1 MEKTR
6 FKNNE
11 KTRLPMPKSIY
22 LPVIITEFLEEKVRL
37 NPPSFKMNIHLAK
50 FYLNQVYYNVTKGWE
65 NETFDLYVPL
75 CADILRKYYQ
85 KCHKYFNYFIES
97 GILERLNYLNKVGK
111 GTCYRYRFSAD
122 LRSLL
127 EKVDRF
133 PENSEINMME
143 SKLRDKLYEQR
154 MISKDVQEQ
163 CSHLTKWLNSE
174 LQIDCEAAAKVIESG
189 NYSSFNKLSTS
200 TRIMQIA
207 HGSFYATRKAAS
219 DNRLHTNLTNL
230 CADFRPFLSYAGED
244 LVNYDINNSQPFFL
258 IAIVELLK
266 AQIHGGAFSVND
278 ITDNHS
284 DNKSLIINNIIN
296 KIYSSGSLIL
306 LKLEESL
313 CSSQFNEEYK
323 LLKRWI
329 LKGVFYENLGDMLYP
344 VEPYNKVWER
354 RFKKIL
360 GKDAKGKDVCSTISK
375 SYDIED
381 KRKMTK
387 DAVFVILF
395 GSVNNAGDDIKLFNE
410 HFPAFGRFL
419 KDLKSDNSNQLAL
432 MLQQVESA
440 CIIDYVTKQISKDHP
455 DMPMFTVHDSI
466 AIPRSWSLKV
476 NMEEMIEK
484 YVMAFTG
491 IKPSIKQEYYCPDCI
506 AS

>member
-1 MEKTR
+1 MQKSR

-11 KTRLPMPKSIY
+11 KTRVPMHKFIY
-22 LPVIITEFLEEKVRL
+22 LPVIITEFLEEKVSQ
-37 NPPSFKMNIHLAK
+37 NPPPFKMNMRLAK
-50 FYLNQVYYNVTKGWE
+50 FFLNQVYYNVTKGWE

-75 CADILRKYYQ
+75 CANILRKYYQ
-85 KCHKYFNYFIES
+85 KFHFYFNYFIDS
-97 GILERLNYLNKVGK
+97 GILERLNYLNKGGK

-127 EKVDRF
+127 ETVERF
-133 PENSEINMME
+133 PENSVINMRE
-143 SKLRDKLYEQR
+143 SKLQDKLYVGR
-154 MISKDVQEQ
+154 MISKDVQAQ
-163 CSHLTKWLNSE
+163 CSHLTKWLNSQ

-189 NYSSFNKLSTS
+189 NNSSFNKLSTS
-200 TRIMQIA
+200 TRILQISE
-207 HGSFYATRKAAS
+207 GSFYATRKATS

-244 LVNYDINNSQPFFL
+244 LVNYDIKNSQPFFL

-266 AQIHGGAFSVND
+266 AQIQGGAFSVND
-278 ITDNHS
+278 IIDKHS
-284 DNKSLIINNIIN
+284 DNKSLIIYNIIN
-296 KIYSSGSLIL
+296 KIYSSRSLIL

-329 LKGVFYENLGDMLYP
+329 LKGEFYEDLGDVLYP
-344 VEPYNKVWER
+344 GQPLNGSWER
-354 RFKKIL
+354 RYKKIIGKNAN
-360 GKDAKGKDVCSTISK
+360 GKDKCTTDSK
-375 SYDIED
+375 FYAQDQ

-387 DAVFVILF
+387 DAIFVILF
-395 GSVNNAGDDIKLFNE
+395 GSVDNAGDDIKLFNK

-419 KDLKSDNSNQLAL
+419 KDLKSDSSNQLAL
-432 MLQQVESA
+432 MLQQVEST
-440 CIIDYVTKQISKDHP
+440 CIIDFVTKEISKEHP

-466 AIPRSWSLKV
+466 AIPRSWSHKV
-476 NMEEMIEK
+476 NMKEMIEK
-484 YVMAFTG
+484 HVMAFTG
-491 IKPSIKQEYYCPDCI
+491 VKPSIKQEYYCPDCI